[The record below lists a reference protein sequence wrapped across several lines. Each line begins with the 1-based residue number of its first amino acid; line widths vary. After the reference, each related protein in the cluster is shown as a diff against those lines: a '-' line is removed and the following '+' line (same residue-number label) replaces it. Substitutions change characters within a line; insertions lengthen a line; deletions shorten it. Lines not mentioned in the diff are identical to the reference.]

1 MKFSMVGDIMLSRL
15 VGRKY
20 LKNKYSVISD
30 DVKNHL
36 KKSDYVIGNLE
47 SPIYD
52 SEKELDHLI
61 FNASSSL
68 LEEISFFN
76 FLSLANNHIND
87 CGDNGIRKTIE
98 SIKEFDSN
106 GIFVE
111 KYVPHIIRDKDFKL
125 AIFTCTDMMNYQLNN
140 KYKVCFIDDLFF
152 LDLITE
158 YREKGYLILV
168 YGHMGQL
175 FSRFPNP
182 KIRSICRKFV
192 DAGADLVVTAH
203 PHVLGGQELYNGKNV
218 FYSLGDFVMDG
229 NSFRRRR
236 STILDFEI
244 KNGNFMNFNLLFTNT
259 NIELQTVFSNIKT
272 RNKSKKSWEK
282 VSKYLNELKDLNKY
296 LKIYKLLYKVEIFIH
311 SISTLTFI
319 VKSKGFK
326 YLFKMLIARK
336 DEVFRTIKWSLIDR
350 SSLTKDDDAI
360 KSDRKI
366 NKSSELF

>member
-1 MKFSMVGDIMLSRL
+1 MLSRL
-15 VGRKY
+15 VGSNY
-20 LKNKYSVISD
+20 LKNKYSVISA
-30 DVKNHL
+30 DVKNYL
-36 KKSDYVIGNLE
+36 KKSDYIIGNLE

-52 SEKELDHLI
+52 SDKELDHLI
-61 FNASSSL
+61 FNASPKL
-68 LEEISFFN
+68 LNEISFFN

-87 CGDNGIRKTIE
+87 CGENGIRKTIE
-98 SIKEFDSN
+98 SIRKFDYN

-111 KYVPHIIRDKDFKL
+111 KYVPHIVRDKDFKL
-125 AIFTCTDMMNYQLNN
+125 AIFTCTDMMNYQLNS

-152 LDLITE
+152 LELISE
-158 YREKGYLILV
+158 YKEKGYIVLV

-182 KIRSICRKFV
+182 KIRSVCRNFV

-203 PHVLGGQELYNGKNV
+203 PHVLGGQELYKGKNI

-236 STILDFEI
+236 SAILDFEI
-244 KNGNFMNFNLLFTNT
+244 KNGKFINFNLLFTNT
-259 NIELQTVFSNIKT
+259 NTKLQTVFSNKKT
-272 RNKSKKSWEK
+272 INKSKKSWKK
-282 VSKYLNELKDLNKY
+282 VSNYLNNMKDLDKY
-296 LKIYKLLYKVEIFIH
+296 LKIYKLLYKVEIFNH

-319 VKSKGFK
+319 VKTQGFN

-336 DEVFRTIKWSLIDR
+336 DEVFRTIKWSLVDR